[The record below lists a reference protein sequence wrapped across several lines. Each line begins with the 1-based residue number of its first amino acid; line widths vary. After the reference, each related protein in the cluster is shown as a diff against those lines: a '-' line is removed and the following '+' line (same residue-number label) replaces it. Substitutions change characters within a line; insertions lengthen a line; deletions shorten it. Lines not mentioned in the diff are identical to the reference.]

1 MLRTGAGA
9 GVTATPT
16 PNHQRRGTCGIRQGL
31 PFAQLRPA
39 LLALG
44 GWRGRRRPRVTGTAE
59 KTSWNLQSRD
69 LRGHSA
75 PPQGLALEPA
85 PQGRGWERAPLG
97 LLCGCRA
104 PALGWREAVFL
115 HERKSSPSG
124 APGALGP
131 PGGMGTGRMR
141 LFGALIFQM
150 EKTQESCT
158 VFFLSRLLFYT
169 EQKKAKSMR
178 AVSAD
183 RPRERP
189 RLATRCNCSVG
200 FCLAFVLEAS
210 PA

>member
-1 MLRTGAGA
+1 MAGQTASA
-9 GVTATPT
+9 GDWDCRENLMESAEPG
-16 PNHQRRGTCGIRQGL
+16 PPR
-31 PFAQLRPA
+31 PLRPA
-39 LLALG
+39 AGPGPGTCSPGPGLG
-44 GWRGRRRPRVTGTAE
+44 T
-59 KTSWNLQSRD
+59 
-69 LRGHSA
+69 
-75 PPQGLALEPA
+75 
-85 PQGRGWERAPLG
+85 
-97 LLCGCRA
+97 
-104 PALGWREAVFL
+104 
-115 HERKSSPSG
+115 G
-124 APGALGP
+124 APGPALWLPGAGLGVEGGCVPSRTEKQPLWGARLHRALGHPPP